1 MQKHYLLVVLF
12 PLLTLGQ
19 SADQNYV
26 KTTTYKKP
34 VTQVYSG
41 IPEPD
46 EADIQ
51 ITYFDGLGRPM
62 QQRAHRQSGSGKDLV
77 TPIAYDAFGRQVK
90 QYLPYPTE
98 SASLAYDGNAITAL
112 ETYYNTAVGAAQ
124 PYFET
129 TTNPYS
135 ETLYEA
141 SPLNRILRQA
151 APGNDWVMGSNHE
164 IKTEYHANS
173 VADTVRY
180 FKASATW
187 DGSLYNVALTAA
199 GTSNY
204 DPGQLYKTIT
214 RDENDTPTEEFKD
227 KEGRVVLKRGYNNT
241 VPHDTYY
248 VFDQYG
254 NLTYVMPPMA
264 DGIISPTVLDEVC
277 YQYKYDSRNRLAE
290 KKLPAKQWEYIVYD
304 KLNRVVATG
313 PAYSPFGD
321 GIVGWMVN
329 YYDAFNRPAY
339 SGWFPGDVTGVSRNN
354 LQQGILGQVNSAI
367 RGPYTIDNITVD
379 YENRNLPAGFKLLR
393 VDYYDDYNFPNAPT
407 DFTATATAAVY
418 YNNSTLKPKGLP
430 TGNWTRTIQAATD
443 SAGATAY
450 MLYDLKA
457 RVVQSHTTN
466 YQGGFTRVEQ
476 QYDFV
481 GKVLKSS
488 TTHNNQGTT
497 AAITTT
503 ESFEYTN
510 QNRLL
515 RHKHQVNA
523 LAEEV
528 LAENTYNERGELTR
542 KRVGGIPGNPLQ
554 NVDYEYNSRG
564 WLTTINPAETRTYAP
579 FDLFF
584 FKINYNTVE
593 NDLWGTIPKLY
604 NGNISETF
612 WRTRSDGVWRKYGYV
627 YDGLN
632 RFIQSYYQRPNDTNP
647 VTNSYSE
654 GVDYDKNG
662 NIFIL
667 IRFGGQDSAPLRTI
681 DELHYTYDPNS
692 PNRLMKIKDST
703 NSPQGFKDSP
713 TDTDD
718 YTYDDNGNI
727 TVDNN
732 KGITTISYNH
742 LNLPVKIV
750 FGSES
755 QKNEYLYDAVGTK
768 LQKKVTEGATIATTD
783 YSDGFQY
790 KDAVLQFF
798 PTAEGYVNCTTGM
811 YNYVYNYTD
820 HLGNVRVSYA
830 KDPVDGLTKI
840 IDENN
845 YYPFGLKH
853 ANYNSYVPVN
863 TYNYKYNGKELQEEL
878 GLNMYDHGA
887 RNYDPSIGR
896 WMNMDPLAEVSRR
909 FSPYTYALN
918 NPLRY
923 IDPDGMMAVENE
935 DFIDID
941 INTGS
946 ISITETE
953 GNDIVRAVDNGSV
966 TQSYEYGENGSF
978 KTENSIQEENVLG
991 FKNTTV
997 KSNNIE
1003 KLQTL
1008 FEFAA
1013 ENTNVE
1019 FGLINAEKNGV
1030 NLSTLT
1036 TIGEKES
1043 VNANLIA
1050 KNMSE
1055 LGYTI
1060 KNVSHSHPNGT
1071 QSEPTGFNPDG
1082 SKVGIFDKRAD
1093 MDNAKALQNRQQQ
1106 KIIFKVFQPSTN
1118 SVFKYDGEG
1127 FTKYK
1132 FKN

>member
-1 MQKHYLLVVLF
+1 MKKHYLLVVLF
-12 PLLTLGQ
+12 PLLALGQ

-34 VTQVYSG
+34 VTQVYTG

-90 QYLPYPTE
+90 QYLSYPTE

-112 ETYYNTAVGAAQ
+112 ETYYNTPVGAAQ

-173 VADTVRY
+173 AADAVRY

-187 DGSLYNVALTAA
+187 DGSLYNIALTAA

-227 KEGRVVLKRGYNNT
+227 KEGRVVLKRGYNNA

-321 GIVGWMVN
+321 GTVGWMVN

-497 AAITTT
+497 AAVITTET
-503 ESFEYTN
+503 FEYTN

-523 LAEEV
+523 QAEEV

-542 KRVGGIPGNPLQ
+542 KRVGGITGNPLQ

-584 FKINYNTVE
+584 FKINYNTVG
-593 NDLWGTIPKLY
+593 NVYGGVVPLY

-612 WRTRSDGVWRKYGYV
+612 WRTRSDGIWRKYGYV

-632 RFIQSYYQRPNDTNP
+632 RFIQSYYQRPNEANP
-647 VTNSYSE
+647 VTNSYTE

-667 IRFGGQDSAPLRTI
+667 IRYGGQDSAPLRTI

-718 YTYDDNGNI
+718 YMYDANGNM
-727 TVDNN
+727 TMDNN
-732 KGITTISYNH
+732 KGITAVTYNH

-755 QKNEYLYDAVGTK
+755 QKIEYLYDAVGTK

-798 PTAEGYVNCTTGM
+798 PTAEGYVNCTTGT

-853 ANYNSYVPVN
+853 TNYNSYVPIN

-887 RNYDPSIGR
+887 RNYDPAIGR

-923 IDPDGMMAVENE
+923 IDPDGMMAMPPTELDAENY
-935 DFIDID
+935 
-941 INTGS
+941 GYS
-946 ISITETE
+946 ISDIADGETWVDSDGSWAFNAESKTWEGTNGTDFNVATEVQQLDE
-953 GNDIVRAVDNGSV
+953 VSV
-966 TQSYEYGENGSF
+966 TGKSGQGQGDGFGWFTVWGDQRDGDTTGLKGTTSESIKSSDIPTLSNG
-978 KTENSIQEENVLG
+978 
-991 FKNTTV
+991 
-997 KSNNIE
+997 
-1003 KLQTL
+1003 
-1008 FEFAA
+1008 
-1013 ENTNVE
+1013 
-1019 FGLINAEKNGV
+1019 
-1030 NLSTLT
+1030 
-1036 TIGEKES
+1036 
-1043 VNANLIA
+1043 NANGRPGNWL
-1050 KNMSE
+1050 KFWE
-1055 LGYTI
+1055 QLF
-1060 KNVSHSHPNGT
+1060 
-1071 QSEPTGFNPDG
+1071 GFA
-1082 SKVGIFDKRAD
+1082 RD
-1093 MDNAKALQNRQQQ
+1093 MDATVNRTNAIIPIVDDAINERKENNVFIEYASGATSRTVIPVTESQAISDSIEQTKQGGKVIINRP
-1106 KIIFKVFQPSTN
+1106 KK
-1118 SVFKYDGEG
+1118 
-1127 FTKYK
+1127 
-1132 FKN
+1132 